1 MVEVRSEQLEERHN
15 LAKATAL
22 ISLGNITSRVLGLLR
37 DVTIAHFFGA
47 TGAVSAF
54 RTAEFIPRQFYDL
67 LVGGMISSALVPVFS
82 EYAERD
88 RQILWHIASL
98 ILSLAVTLL
107 GVGVLLAEIA
117 APQIASLLGAEELD
131 PALVT
136 RLLRITLPAM
146 LFLSLSGILTG
157 LLHALKRFTFPAFT
171 AATFNATI
179 VLVTLL
185 GVAIFKENIEVVALG
200 LGAGALAQI
209 LIQVPGL
216 RGVKFY
222 FKIDLSH
229 PILRRIGRLYQPVIL
244 GLLVTLFQTSL
255 DRRLANMT
263 GESSLAWMQNATALI
278 QFPMGLVVVAI
289 SLATLPTLSRYAAL
303 AMQTNQTAEVKEQ
316 AGQQFMETLA
326 SGLKIVLIL
335 IIPATVALFVMG
347 QPIIGLLF
355 EHGDFTPY
363 DTRQTN
369 LALSFYLLGLIFAA
383 VDQPLIFAFYA
394 RQNTFT
400 PAMVGIVSVGIYL
413 VAVFIPY
420 LFRPLQMTDLVL
432 ADSIKH
438 MGHMTIMLW
447 LISRLSPIRGRGLEI
462 IALKSALGAGVMGAV
477 LWFTHQWLS
486 SLLPPTNLLNE
497 FLLVGLPSVVGGAI
511 YLIMAWLMR
520 IDEIA
525 LLMRAVN
532 QKLGGKE

>member
-1 MVEVRSEQLEERHN
+1 MAEVRSEQIKERHK

-22 ISLGNITSRVLGLLR
+22 ISMGNIASRVLGLLR

-47 TGAVSAF
+47 TSTVSAF

-67 LVGGMISSALVPVFS
+67 LIGGMISSALVPVFS
-82 EYAERD
+82 EYAEKN

-98 ILSLAVTLL
+98 ILSLAVTIL

-117 APQIASLLGAEELD
+117 APQISSLLGAEELD

-157 LLHALKRFTFPAFT
+157 LLHALKRFTFPALT

-185 GVAIFKENIEVVALG
+185 GVAIFKGNIEVVALG
-200 LGAGALAQI
+200 LVGGALAQI

-216 RGVKFY
+216 RGIKFR
-222 FKIDLSH
+222 FGIDIGH

-255 DRRLANMT
+255 DRRLANTT

-303 AMQTNQTAEVKEQ
+303 ALATNQTTEIKGRADQ
-316 AGQQFMETLA
+316 HFMRTLA
-326 SGLKIVLIL
+326 SGLRIVLIL
-335 IIPATVALFVMG
+335 IIPATIALFIMG
-347 QPIIGLLF
+347 HPIISLLF
-355 EHGDFTPY
+355 EHGDFTAN
-363 DTRQTN
+363 DATQTN
-369 LALSFYLLGLIFAA
+369 LALRFYLLGLIFAA

-400 PAMVGIVSVGIYL
+400 PAMVGVISVGIYL
-413 VAVFIPY
+413 VTVFIPS

-447 LISRLSPIRGRGLEI
+447 LINRLSPLRGRGLEI
-462 IALKSALGAGVMGAV
+462 TALKSALAASLMGLV
-477 LWFTHQWLS
+477 LWLMQRWLTF
-486 SLLPPTNLLNE
+486 LLPPLTLLNKSVLV
-497 FLLVGLPSVVGGAI
+497 LLPLSLGGLI
-511 YLIMAWLMR
+511 YLVAIWLMR
-520 IDEIA
+520 VGELSLLVA
-525 LLMRAVN
+525 LVRE
-532 QKLGGKE
+532 KLR

>member
-1 MVEVRSEQLEERHN
+1 MAEVRSKQLEERHN

-82 EYAERD
+82 EYAEKN

-98 ILSLAVTLL
+98 ILSLAVTVL

-117 APQIASLLGAEELD
+117 APQIASLLGAKELD

-185 GVAIFKENIEVVALG
+185 GVSTFKENIEIVALG
-200 LGAGALAQI
+200 LVAGALAQI

-216 RGVKFY
+216 WGVKFY

-255 DRRLANMT
+255 DRRLANTT

-289 SLATLPTLSRYAAL
+289 SLATLPTLSRYATL
-303 AMQTNQTAEVKEQ
+303 AIQTNQTAEVKGR
-316 AGQQFMETLA
+316 ASQQFMETLA

-335 IIPATVALFVMG
+335 IIPATIALLVMG

-355 EHGDFTPY
+355 EHGGFMPY
-363 DTRQTN
+363 DTIQTN
-369 LALSFYLLGLIFAA
+369 LALRFYLLGLIFAA

-400 PAMVGIVSVGIYL
+400 PAMVGIISVGIYL
-413 VAVFIPY
+413 VAVFIPQ

-438 MGHMTIMLW
+438 MGHMIIMLW
-447 LISRLSPIRGRGLEI
+447 LINRLSPIRGRGLEM
-462 IALKSALGAGVMGAV
+462 IAMKSALGAGMMGFV
-477 LWFTHQWLS
+477 LWWMKYWLS
-486 SLLPPTNLLNE
+486 SLLLPTTIINELVLVLLP
-497 FLLVGLPSVVGGAI
+497 LGIGGSI
-511 YLIMAWLMR
+511 YLAAIWLMR
-520 IDEIA
+520 VKEISLLVA
-525 LLMRAVN
+525 LVKE
-532 QKLGGKE
+532 KLR